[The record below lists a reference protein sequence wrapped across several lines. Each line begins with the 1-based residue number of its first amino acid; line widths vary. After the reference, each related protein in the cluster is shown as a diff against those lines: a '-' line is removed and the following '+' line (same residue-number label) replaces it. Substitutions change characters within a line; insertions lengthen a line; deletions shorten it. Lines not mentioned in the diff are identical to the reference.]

1 MNFRIKE
8 KLMLWI
14 SGSKKNLFQRN
25 KLAQRWSFHSIYE
38 AWAAHEMRKEVVQL
52 YIKNNE
58 VIFSLAWNMI
68 FSDNFKVLVLQF
80 FEIKNMVFLSRKVDG
95 NMIFTDYWKVLVLIF
110 LGTGNMVFFWAKKLM
125 ERWYLLITEK
135 FLFWT
140 FRWWEIRPFF
150 SQKVDGKMIFTWSFW
165 AFHDIPG
172 LGKYG
177 FSCSLISFSSI
188 LFNLVFFFF
197 CQIFV
202 SIPWLFFYRFFVL

>member
-1 MNFRIKE
+1 
-8 KLMLWI
+8 
-14 SGSKKNLFQRN
+14 
-25 KLAQRWSFHSIYE
+25 
-38 AWAAHEMRKEVVQL
+38 
-52 YIKNNE
+52 
-58 VIFSLAWNMI
+58 
-68 FSDNFKVLVLQF
+68 
-80 FEIKNMVFLSRKVDG
+80 MVFLSRKVDG

-125 ERWYLLITEK
+125 ERWYLLITESSCFEPFGDGK
-135 FLFWT
+135 QDL
-140 FRWWEIRPFF
+140 FF
-150 SQKVDGKMIFTWSFW
+150 SQKVDGKMTFTFW
-165 AFHDIPG
+165 AFRAFWAFYDIPG